1 MSFDL
6 GKTMLKRIALLAC
19 TLASPTFATEFSNWK
34 FVSHNMLTADG
45 ESEFADRLEIVALD
59 SCIAFELRV
68 WARAFDKESNFLE
81 AGDVMDAALSV
92 GEIPML
98 KKSAVITV
106 VSDFSDDFDIVYLS
120 FGTWDWSAK
129 DLFVGLKDDFISATF
144 SDAAVGLEANDWHV
158 ENLGQNLSQLQ
169 SACAMPSIPVQP
181 V

>member
-1 MSFDL
+1 
-6 GKTMLKRIALLAC
+6 MLKTIALLAC
-19 TLASPTFATEFSNWK
+19 ALASPTFATELSNWK

-59 SCIAFELRV
+59 SCNAFELRV

-81 AGDVMDAALSV
+81 TGDVVDAALSV

-129 DLFVGLKDDFISATF
+129 DLFVSLKDDFISATF
-144 SDAAVGLEANDWHV
+144 SDATVGLEANDWHV